1 MTLVTIL
8 QRDVGRRSAAGPR
21 LGYYHFYLLD
31 NEGKVYSAA
40 TMHCHGDRDAL
51 DRAPF
56 ELQRSAWHPAIEV
69 WHGARFV
76 GRLGNRLLS

>member
-1 MTLVTIL
+1 MTMMAFHERTI
-8 QRDVGRRSAAGPR
+8 GRQAPSCAR

-31 NEGKVYSAA
+31 SEGKVYSAA
-40 TMHCHGDRDAL
+40 TMHCGDDGDAL

-56 ELQRSAWHPAIEV
+56 ELQLSAWYPAIEV

-76 GRLGNRLLS
+76 GRLGNRLPN

>member
-1 MTLVTIL
+1 MIIVHA
-8 QRDVGRRSAAGPR
+8 RKRRATKSER

-40 TMHCHGDRDAL
+40 TMHCGDDGDAL

-69 WHGARFV
+69 WHGSRFV
-76 GRLGNRLLS
+76 GRLGHRLSS

>member
-1 MTLVTIL
+1 MMNIAIHESNVS
-8 QRDVGRRSAAGPR
+8 RRRAAGAR

-40 TMHCHGDRDAL
+40 TMYCDDDGDAL

-56 ELQRSAWHPAIEV
+56 ELQRSEWYPAIEV
-69 WHGARFV
+69 WHGPRFV
-76 GRLGNRLLS
+76 GRIGHRLSS